1 MNKSYI
7 VAIVKENNLFYAYT
21 VPVVDGVNIKH
32 ELDGIKGLQWA
43 EIYYTKKK
51 AAAIAE
57 MWNQYYKK
65 HDRYLFAKPLF

>member
-7 VAIVKENNLFYAYT
+7 AVTVKENNLFYAYIL
-21 VPVVDGVNIKH
+21 PIVDGVNVKH
-32 ELDGIKGLQWA
+32 KLDSIKGLQWA
-43 EIYYTKKK
+43 EIYHTKKK

-65 HDRYLFAKPLF
+65 HDKYLFAKPF